1 MEVKMAVLD
10 NTRHKIFTD
19 GHKTCFKALILVIAF
34 LCSAIASRGEE
45 ARPPGSSQPPDT
57 TQYRRP
63 AIPMDRAV
71 ARQIRPTVRGRL
83 HAPSPNL
90 LPNPTLL
97 KLVDVNASAP
107 GSDFVSRKEPSIAVD
122 PENPNVIV
130 VHGGFQDWASDMDPG
145 PHCDSLFVSING
157 GTNWNRVQTINPPT
171 NISITTGPNDT
182 TLAYGANHLLTG
194 SFLTRVTPRAGNDI
208 FTGNTAAPSKIASFQ
223 WNTIEGG
230 VVEAARVGPTGNNCS
245 GTSVDRFRSAQPTD
259 HINTHGTDQ
268 PWVAIHNYIPD
279 PVVTEARSSIN
290 APFPIPMQNDVY
302 VAYSDFSRPD
312 VPVRVAVSVG
322 ANPPNFTIDQQVG
335 TRGSGSVNPGHR
347 LAVAPQTIDNNG
359 DLVGRGFVYSLHQ
372 RCADCSANPPKFDI
386 VLNRTTDHGATWSLN
401 GNPEGIVVAQASS
414 QQPTPKFGTVNA
426 LFGGLDQ
433 VAVDPSN
440 GLVYVVYGVFDE
452 TVQGNRIAMRRLI
465 YEKCNEF
472 SACDVLV
479 PGPEIFVDDGQS
491 PAALPAVAIA
501 ANGTVG
507 VLYTT
512 FGGMIGGLPVFVTHL
527 AIADGRHGSST
538 FNIQSLMAFLS
549 PDNDH
554 HSDPNQR
561 VLGDFQQMVAVG
573 NRFYGVFPGNGAAL
587 GRSMVSIDPIVF
599 IADVSNATPIPK
611 ARNTSRIHKQL
622 R

>member
-1 MEVKMAVLD
+1 MEVKMALLD
-10 NTRHKIFTD
+10 TIPHQIFT
-19 GHKTCFKALILVIAF
+19 HRHRTCFKASILVVAF
-34 LCSAIASRGEE
+34 LCSTIVSRGEE
-45 ARPPGSSQPPDT
+45 ASPPGSSQPPDT
-57 TQYRRP
+57 TQSRRP

-71 ARQIRPTVRGRL
+71 DRQLRPKVRGRS

-90 LPNPTLL
+90 LPNPTL

-107 GSDFVSRKEPSIAVD
+107 GSDFVTRTEPSIAVD
-122 PENPNVIV
+122 PENPRVIV
-130 VHGGFQDWASDMDPG
+130 VHGGFQEWASDVDPHP
-145 PHCDSLFVSING
+145 PHCDSLFVSTNG
-157 GTNWNRVQTINPPT
+157 GTNWNRVQSINPPT
-171 NISITTGPNDT
+171 NIAIATGPNDT

-194 SFLTRVTPRAGNDI
+194 SFLTLVRSRAANDI
-208 FTGNTAAPSKIASFQ
+208 FTGDAAAPGNIASFK
-223 WNTIEGG
+223 WSTIDGG
-230 VVEAARVGPTGNNCS
+230 VVEVARVGPAGNNCS
-245 GTSVDRFRSAQPTD
+245 GTSVDSFRSAQPTD
-259 HINTHGTDQ
+259 QINTHNTDQ
-268 PWVAIHNYIPD
+268 PWVAIHSYVPD
-279 PVVTEARSSIN
+279 PVATEARSN

-302 VAYSDFSRPD
+302 IAYDDFSRPD

-335 TRGSGSVNPGHR
+335 TKGSGFVNPGHR
-347 LAVAPQTIDNNG
+347 LAVAPQSIDNNG
-359 DLVGRGFVYSLHQ
+359 DFVGRGFVYSLHQ
-372 RCADCSANPPKFDI
+372 RCADCSVSPPKLDI
-386 VLNRTTDHGATWSLN
+386 VLNRTADHGATWSLN

-452 TVQGNRIAMRRLI
+452 TIQGNRIAMRRLI

-491 PAALPAVAIA
+491 PAALPAVAVA

-507 VLYTT
+507 VLYDTS
-512 FGGMIGGLPVFVTHL
+512 GGMIGGFPVFVTHL
-527 AIADGRHGSST
+527 AITDGRHGSST

-549 PDNDH
+549 PAHED
-554 HSDPNQR
+554 HSDLKQR

-573 NRFYGVFPGNGAAL
+573 NKFYGVFPGNGAAL
-587 GRSMVSIDPIVF
+587 GRSMATIDPIVF
-599 IADVSNATPIPK
+599 IADVSNATPITTS
-611 ARNTSRIHKQL
+611 RNTSKTHKQL
-622 R
+622 KR